1 MTNPATIKELAA
13 WIAARNDFAIFGHEM
28 PDGDAVGSCMALMM
42 ALERMGKRAMVC
54 LPQPVPKMYMNNPR
68 ADEALVPGM
77 MLPFI
82 PQAAISLDAS
92 EENRL
97 GGAKAMF
104 GGCPEKAMMDHHE
117 TNTGF
122 GDIWHVDGDCIA
134 TGELTLRL
142 IEALG
147 VELTKEIA
155 TWLFIAISTDSG
167 NFRFAGV
174 TADTMNAVGK
184 LIDAGIDMPLLTREL
199 YHTRTKARTQL
210 LGKVIAE
217 LEVSADGQLAWGS
230 CTKAMMDECG
240 ATAED
245 KEGIVNYLLEIE
257 GVELAVLAEERGTG
271 TKFSLRSKEWADVAK
286 LAAAFGGGGHVR
298 AAGCF
303 VDLSVGQALEK
314 LLAQARIVLE
324 K

>member
-1 MTNPATIKELAA
+1 MKNPATIEELAA
-13 WIAARNDFAIFGHEM
+13 WIAARDDFAIFGHEM
-28 PDGDAVGSCMALMM
+28 PDGDAVGSCMALKL
-42 ALERMGKRAMVC
+42 ALESMGKRAMVC
-54 LPQPVPKMYMNNPR
+54 LPQPVPQMYMKNPR

-82 PQAAISLDAS
+82 PQTAISLDAS

-97 GGAKAMF
+97 GNAKAMF
-104 GGCPEKAMMDHHE
+104 EGCPEKAMLDHHE
-117 TNTGF
+117 TNPGF

-142 IEALG
+142 IDALG
-147 VELTKEIA
+147 AELTKDA
-155 TWLFIAISTDSG
+155 AAWLFIAISTDSG

-174 TADTMNAVGK
+174 TADTMNAVGR
-184 LIDAGIDMPLLTREL
+184 LIDAGIDMPLITREL

-210 LGKVIAE
+210 LGMVLAG
-217 LEVSADGQLAWGS
+217 LEVSEDGLLAWGK
-230 CTKAMMDECG
+230 CTQEMMNHCG

-257 GVELAVLAEERGTG
+257 GVELAALAEERNGG
-271 TKFSLRSKEWADVAK
+271 TKFSLRSKEWVDVSK
-286 LAAAFGGGGHVR
+286 LATVFGGGGHCR

-303 VDLSVGQALEK
+303 IDMPVDAATEM
-314 LLAQARIVLE
+314 LLAHAKILL
-324 K
+324 KK